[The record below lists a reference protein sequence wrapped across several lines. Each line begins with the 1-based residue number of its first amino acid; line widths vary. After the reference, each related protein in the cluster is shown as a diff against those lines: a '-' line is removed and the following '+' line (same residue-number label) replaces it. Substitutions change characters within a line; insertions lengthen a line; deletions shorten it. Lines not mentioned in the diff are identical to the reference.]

1 MNVRHPP
8 KNIKILSPFYH
19 NKVNFLIENECK
31 TPKYFL

>member
-8 KNIKILSPFYH
+8 KNSPFYH